1 MFSYQTV
8 MKKSKYDYFVLEY
21 FPDSRVERKVTKVVI
36 VVDWRAA
43 FPEKLAKCILD
54 IGTQYDATGQPI
66 CMLL

>member
-1 MFSYQTV
+1 

-36 VVDWRAA
+36 VVYWREA

-54 IGTQYDATGQPI
+54 IGAQYDATGQPI
-66 CMLL
+66 CMLLKYLFH